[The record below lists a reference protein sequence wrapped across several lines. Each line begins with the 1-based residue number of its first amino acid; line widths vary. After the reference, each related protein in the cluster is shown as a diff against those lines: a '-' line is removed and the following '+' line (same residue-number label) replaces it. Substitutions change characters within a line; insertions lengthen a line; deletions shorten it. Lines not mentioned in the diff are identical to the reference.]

1 MTLTT
6 TDPRIK
12 QVKYITKEDAAQD
25 NINWNVIADA
35 QDIKTILAKLDLI
48 LDKLKINDEEK
59 Y

>member
-25 NINWNVIADA
+25 NINWNVIANTHN
-35 QDIKTILAKLDLI
+35 IKTILKKLDLI